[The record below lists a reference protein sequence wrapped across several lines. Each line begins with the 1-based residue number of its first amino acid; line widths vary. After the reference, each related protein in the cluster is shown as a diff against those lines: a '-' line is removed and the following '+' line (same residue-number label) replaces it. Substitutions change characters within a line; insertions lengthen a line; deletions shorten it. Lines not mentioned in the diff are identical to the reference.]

1 MKPLIPPFLIMT
13 AIVLFLSG
21 LLLSLGIIL
30 PRFWPLPFANKNNSL
45 VSTQEL
51 PQAIVTATHQP
62 PLETSGWWQEMPT
75 LQCMPTWWA
84 TITPIPTSTPTR
96 TPVGW
101 QSPTPTQ
108 TPTLI
113 NEELHER

>member
-1 MKPLIPPFLIMT
+1 MKPLIPPFLIVT

-30 PRFWPLPFANKNNSL
+30 PRFWSLPFANMNNSL
-45 VSTQEL
+45 TTTQWW
-51 PQAIVTATHQP
+51 PQKIVTATQQAS
-62 PLETSGWWQEMPT
+62 LETSGWWQEMPT
-75 LQCMPTWWA
+75 VQYMPTWWA
-84 TITPIPTSTPTR
+84 TITPIPSSTPTR

-101 QSPTPTQ
+101 QSPTPTK
-108 TPTLI
+108 TPTSI